1 MGEKEKKPEEG
12 KKEAAEAKEKPEAKD
27 EETEAKADE
36 RKDRGGGR
44 EEEKKEGGDEETKAE
59 APAPPPRK
67 EIEMRVFMHCE
78 GCARK
83 VKRSLKGLEGDEVST
98 FSFLLPTMAKGKK
111 ATKDPTEVVERVQ
124 KKTGRKVELLTP
136 LPPPK
141 PEKKEEEKPKA
152 EEEKE
157 EPQVIAV
164 VIKVHMHCE
173 ACAQQIKKRILKMK
187 RVLSVETDLKA
198 SQVTVKGAFVVEKL
212 VEYVYKRTG
221 KHTVVAK
228 QEPVKKSREEKKT
241 DVDAAGGDAAKEE
254 KKADETCWVQPIC
267 GFGQMSLWSPNQ

>member
-1 MGEKEKKPEEG
+1 MNFVVDDLTEKMVAVLQKEKKPEEG

-83 VKRSLKGLEGDEVST
+83 VKRSLKGLEGDEIEIKDAN
-98 FSFLLPTMAKGKK
+98 FLNPC
-111 ATKDPTEVVERVQ
+111 R
-124 KKTGRKVELLTP
+124 RKLRLLSRP
-136 LPPPK
+136 CIFL
-141 PEKKEEEKPKA
+141 
-152 EEEKE
+152 
-157 EPQVIAV
+157 VG
-164 VIKVHMHCE
+164 
-173 ACAQQIKKRILKMK
+173 
-187 RVLSVETDLKA
+187 VLSVETDLKA

-254 KKADETCWVQPIC
+254 KKADE
-267 GFGQMSLWSPNQ
+267 